1 MRHIARSAAFAA
13 SLAAA
18 ALLGGCATS
27 YVSPVEVTR
36 FVGDQPARLGTGPIA
51 VRAGVGVDAQSLE
64 FSVYQTAVAEE
75 LQQLGYVVTRGDA
88 PQVAEITVERFVTAQ
103 GRDRSPVNVG
113 VGGSTGSYGSGLGV
127 GIGLD
132 LSGPPPEEVDT
143 QLRVVIRQAAGSTA
157 LWEGR
162 ARFTATVN
170 SDMADAQAGA
180 TKLADAL
187 FAGFPGES
195 GETIEVE

>member
-1 MRHIARSAAFAA
+1 MKQIFRRAAFAA
-13 SLAAA
+13 PLVAA
-18 ALLGGCATS
+18 ALLGACTTN

-36 FVGDQPARLGTGPIA
+36 FVGEEPALLGNGPIA
-51 VRAGVGVDAQSLE
+51 VRAGAGMDPQSLE
-64 FSVYQTAVAEE
+64 YSVFQTAVGEE
-75 LQQLGYVVTRGDA
+75 LAQLGYTVVGGDA
-88 PQVAEITVERFVTAQ
+88 VQVAEITVERFVSAQ

-143 QLRVVIRQAAGSTA
+143 QLRVVIRPTAGGMA

-162 ARFTATVN
+162 ARFTATAN
-170 SDMADAQAGA
+170 NDAAEAQASA

-195 GETIEVE
+195 GETIQVR